1 MTEKQIP
8 FPGPVGEGL
17 ALPIESAKN
26 TIPSKATPE
35 KKKRE
40 KRNPPLKIGDVVDSP
55 YKPPKR
61 KIPKGS
67 EFRCIERHHDKK
79 YPTKWEVVAV
89 PLPKIIPKQKEWVAG
104 IEKSQ
109 PQGDRE

>member
-8 FPGPVGEGL
+8 FPGPIGEGL
-17 ALPIESAKN
+17 AFPTEPIKN
-26 TIPSKATPE
+26 NISPKTTSE
-35 KKKRE
+35 KNKRG
-40 KRNPPLKIGDVVDSP
+40 KRNPPLKIGDVIYSP
-55 YKPPKR
+55 YKPPQR

-67 EFRCIERHHDKK
+67 EFRCIERHDSKK